1 MFWRRASPRLLLL
14 PLPRFPPLA
23 SVARQRILTVD
34 EKVYGYELLFRDGIE
49 NHFRETDADTAS
61 RRTLDTSLQM
71 GLELLWT
78 LAEVS

>member
-1 MFWRRASPRLLLL
+1 
-14 PLPRFPPLA
+14 
-23 SVARQRILTVD
+23 
-34 EKVYGYELLFRDGIE
+34 LLFRDGIE